1 LLMSTIIRIERQRG
15 SKGRYRV
22 FLEDGTSFFLQE
34 ELLIKYGLK
43 PGLRV
48 DIGRLGVWLKE
59 DEIKIALNR
68 AIRYLGFR
76 SRSQKEVENYLQRKG
91 FCTEVVEEVIEKLK
105 GYGYIDDMTF
115 AKEWVSNRMRNNPK
129 GKRTMVQ
136 ELRAKGVHQNIIDNI
151 MSTITDEEEEA
162 LALVLVEKYYKR
174 YKGLEE
180 REMVYRIG
188 QALARRGF
196 QWELIQRVIRR
207 YLIML

>member
-1 LLMSTIIRIERQRG
+1 MLMSTIIRIERQRG